1 MPCIVLDILER
12 LSRLTNGFALVG
24 ERLCCGKEHWQ
35 DRVGGRRKER
45 AGGVFQVFYFLKIP
59 S

>member
-1 MPCIVLDILER
+1 M
-12 LSRLTNGFALVG
+12 ALHWWG
-24 ERLCCGKEHWQ
+24 GQEAGGGSCGKEHWKG
-35 DRVGGRRKER
+35 RVGGRRKER